1 MTGATISDEKKIH
14 SAHNLILENRQNVKM
29 TGIKDIKSFDEKEIL
44 LLTAEGKLML
54 KGLQFHVKGL
64 DLEKGEAVLEGHVDS
79 LIYLSKESGKKEES
93 LLKRMFR

>member
-1 MTGATISDEKKIH
+1 MKNRRNVFLTGVTE
-14 SAHNLILENRQNVKM
+14 IL
-29 TGIKDIKSFDEKEIL
+29 SFDEKEIL

-54 KGLQFHVKGL
+54 KGTQLHVKGL

-79 LIYLSKESGKKEES
+79 LIYLSKESSKKEES

>member
-1 MTGATISDEKKIH
+1 MEEKDRKVSHSLEMKNRRNVFLTGVTE
-14 SAHNLILENRQNVKM
+14 IL
-29 TGIKDIKSFDEKEIL
+29 SFDEKEIL

-54 KGLQFHVKGL
+54 KGLQLHVKGL
-64 DLEKGEAVLEGHVDS
+64 DLGKGEAVLEGHVDS

>member
-1 MTGATISDEKKIH
+1 MEEKDRKVSHSLEMKNRRNVFLTGVTE
-14 SAHNLILENRQNVKM
+14 IL
-29 TGIKDIKSFDEKEIL
+29 SFDEKEIL
-44 LLTAEGKLML
+44 LLTVEGKLML
-54 KGLQFHVKGL
+54 KGLQLHVKGL

>member
-1 MTGATISDEKKIH
+1 MEEKDRKASHSLEMKNRRNVFLTGVTE
-14 SAHNLILENRQNVKM
+14 IL
-29 TGIKDIKSFDEKEIL
+29 SFDEKEIL

-54 KGLQFHVKGL
+54 KGLQLHVKGL

>member
-1 MTGATISDEKKIH
+1 MEEKDRKVSHSLEMKNRRNVFLTGVTEI
-14 SAHNLILENRQNVKM
+14 
-29 TGIKDIKSFDEKEIL
+29 DEKEIL

-54 KGLQFHVKGL
+54 KGLQLHVKGL